1 MLSYG
6 TLRACIRVDGQ
17 ALESYGIE
25 TFPEENKVTCWIAS
39 EAGKTF
45 SIVWQD
51 INHARQYHQTG
62 DVTLDGI
69 HGGGKL
75 MHALGFNEPPTYQR
89 STSEFK
95 YVNTSMNSI
104 RPLTFS
110 RLQLTGQF
118 YLVQTIRLQKDAHI
132 LIDEDQHLNSAHA
145 DLGEISLAIWP
156 VSVIGRGYRKNTVS
170 AKGTIVHERSKKAS
184 SHCVG
189 FGEEI
194 RVPPQQVINVARVG
208 ITPTATFV
216 FRYRPLD
223 RLVADGIA
231 PPPMQPSWGT
241 KREAPV
247 DVPESE
253 NYNDGTGSDI
263 DDEALRELNALKAQ
277 VKRLEERITT
287 TRSAKRVKLESS
299 DSMRRQ

>member
-45 SIVWQD
+45 SVVWQD
-51 INHARQYHQTG
+51 INHPRQYHQAG

-69 HGGGKL
+69 HGGGQL
-75 MHALGFNEPPTYQR
+75 MRALSFNEPPTYQR
-89 STSEFK
+89 CTTEFK

-110 RLQLTGQF
+110 KLQLT
-118 YLVQTIRLQKDAHI
+118 
-132 LIDEDQHLNSAHA
+132 DEDQHLNSAHA
-145 DLGEISLAIWP
+145 GLGEISLAIWP
-156 VSVIGRGYRKNTVS
+156 VNVIGTSYQRNLVS
-170 AKGTIVHERSKKAS
+170 AKGTMVHERSKKAT

-194 RVPPQQVINVARVG
+194 RVPPQLMINVARVG

-216 FRYRPLD
+216 FRYRPFD

-231 PPPMQPSWGT
+231 PSPMQPSRGT

-247 DVPESE
+247 EAPESE
-253 NYNDGTGSDI
+253 DYNNGTGLDI
-263 DDEALRELNALKAQ
+263 DNEALSELNALKAQ
-277 VKRLEERITT
+277 VKRLEERIST
-287 TRSAKRVKLESS
+287 TRSAKRVKIEARDIIDLTRS
-299 DSMRRQ
+299 Q

>member
-25 TFPEENKVTCWIAS
+25 MFPEENKVTCWIAS

-45 SIVWQD
+45 SVVWQD

-62 DVTLDGI
+62 DVILDGV
-69 HGGGKL
+69 HGGGQL
-75 MHALGFNEPPTYQR
+75 MRALSFNEPPTYQR
-89 STSEFK
+89 CTAEFK
-95 YVNTSMNSI
+95 YVNTSMNSV

-110 RLQLTGQF
+110 RLQLT
-118 YLVQTIRLQKDAHI
+118 
-132 LIDEDQHLNSAHA
+132 DEDQHMNSAHA
-145 DLGEISLAIWP
+145 ELGEISLAIWP
-156 VSVIGRGYRKNTVS
+156 VNVIGMGYQKKLVP
-170 AKGTIVHERSKKAS
+170 AKGTMVHERSKKAS

-194 RVPPQQVINVARVG
+194 RIQPQQITHVARIG
-208 ITPTATFV
+208 TTPMTTFI
-216 FRYRPLD
+216 FRYRPFD

-231 PPPMQPSWGT
+231 PPPMQPLRGT

-247 DVPESE
+247 DVPEPD
-253 NYNDGTGSDI
+253 YHNDGTGLDA
-263 DDEALRELNALKAQ
+263 DDETLRELNALKAQ
-277 VKRLEERITT
+277 VRRLEERIST
-287 TRSAKRVKLESS
+287 TRNVKKVKIESS
-299 DSMRRQ
+299 GAMRNQ

>member
-6 TLRACIRVDGQ
+6 TLRACIRVDGR

-45 SIVWQD
+45 SVVWQD
-51 INHARQYHQTG
+51 INPARQYHQTG

-69 HGGGKL
+69 YGGGQL
-75 MHALGFNEPPTYQR
+75 MRALSFNEPVTYQR
-89 STSEFK
+89 CTTEFK
-95 YVNTSMNSI
+95 HVSTSMNSI

-110 RLQLTGQF
+110 KLQLT
-118 YLVQTIRLQKDAHI
+118 
-132 LIDEDQHLNSAHA
+132 DEDQHLNSAHA
-145 DLGEISLAIWP
+145 GLGEISLAIWP
-156 VSVIGRGYRKNTVS
+156 VNLIGMGYQRNLVP
-170 AKGTIVHERSKKAS
+170 AQGTMVHERSKKAS

-216 FRYRPLD
+216 FRYRPFD

-231 PPPMQPSWGT
+231 LPLFQTLRGT

-247 DVPESE
+247 EMPESE
-253 NYNDGTGSDI
+253 EHKDATDWDK
-263 DDEALRELNALKAQ
+263 DDEALRELDALKVRAFL
-277 VKRLEERITT
+277 VMPI
-287 TRSAKRVKLESS
+287 RVLTLSP
-299 DSMRRQ
+299 

>member
-45 SIVWQD
+45 SVVWQD

-62 DVTLDGI
+62 DVTLDGV
-69 HGGGKL
+69 HGGGQL
-75 MHALGFNEPPTYQR
+75 MRALSFNEPPTYQR
-89 STSEFK
+89 CTAEFK

-110 RLQLTGQF
+110 RLQLT
-118 YLVQTIRLQKDAHI
+118 
-132 LIDEDQHLNSAHA
+132 DEDQHLNSAHA
-145 DLGEISLAIWP
+145 ELGEISLAIWP
-156 VSVIGRGYRKNTVS
+156 ANVIGMGYQRKLVS
-170 AKGTIVHERSKKAS
+170 PKGTMVHERSKKAS

-208 ITPTATFV
+208 IIPTATFV
-216 FRYRPLD
+216 FRYRPFD

-231 PPPMQPSWGT
+231 PPPMQPSRGT
-241 KREAPV
+241 KREVPV
-247 DVPESE
+247 DVPEPE
-253 NYNDGTGSDI
+253 DHNDGTGLDI

-277 VKRLEERITT
+277 VRRLEERIST
-287 TRSAKRVKLESS
+287 TRSAKRVKIESS
-299 DSMRRQ
+299 DTMRSQ

>member
-25 TFPEENKVTCWIAS
+25 MFPEENKVTCWIAS

-45 SIVWQD
+45 SVVWQD

-62 DVTLDGI
+62 DVTLDGV
-69 HGGGKL
+69 HGGGQL
-75 MHALGFNEPPTYQR
+75 MRALRFNEPPTYQR
-89 STSEFK
+89 CTAEFK

-110 RLQLTGQF
+110 RLQLT
-118 YLVQTIRLQKDAHI
+118 
-132 LIDEDQHLNSAHA
+132 DEDQHLDSAHA
-145 DLGEISLAIWP
+145 ELGEISLAIWP
-156 VSVIGRGYRKNTVS
+156 VNVIGMSHQRKLVS
-170 AKGTIVHERSKKAS
+170 AKGTMVHERSKKAS

-216 FRYRPLD
+216 FRYRPFD

-231 PPPMQPSWGT
+231 PLPMQPSRGT

-247 DVPESE
+247 DVSEPED
-253 NYNDGTGSDI
+253 NNDGTGLDI
-263 DDEALRELNALKAQ
+263 DDETLRELNALKAQ
-277 VKRLEERITT
+277 VRRLEERIST
-287 TRSAKRVKLESS
+287 TRSGKRAKIESS
-299 DSMRRQ
+299 DTMWSQ

>member
-45 SIVWQD
+45 SVVWQD

-69 HGGGKL
+69 HGGGQL

-89 STSEFK
+89 CTAEFK

-110 RLQLTGQF
+110 RLQLT
-118 YLVQTIRLQKDAHI
+118 
-132 LIDEDQHLNSAHA
+132 DEDQHLNSAHA

-216 FRYRPLD
+216 FRYRPFD

-253 NYNDGTGSDI
+253 DYNDGTGSDI

>member
-45 SIVWQD
+45 SVVWQD

-62 DVTLDGI
+62 DVTLDGV
-69 HGGGKL
+69 HGGGQL
-75 MHALGFNEPPTYQR
+75 MRALSFNEPPTYQR
-89 STSEFK
+89 CTAEFK

-118 YLVQTIRLQKDAHI
+118 HLLLQKCAHI

-145 DLGEISLAIWP
+145 ELGEISLAIWP
-156 VSVIGRGYRKNTVS
+156 ANVIGMGFQRKLVS
-170 AKGTIVHERSKKAS
+170 PKGTIVHERSKKAS

-208 ITPTATFV
+208 IIPTATFV
-216 FRYRPLD
+216 FRYRPF
-223 RLVADGIA
+223 
-231 PPPMQPSWGT
+231 
-241 KREAPV
+241 
-247 DVPESE
+247 
-253 NYNDGTGSDI
+253 GSY
-263 DDEALRELNALKAQ
+263 AQ
-277 VKRLEERITT
+277 HSR
-287 TRSAKRVKLESS
+287 
-299 DSMRRQ
+299 

>member
-17 ALESYGIE
+17 ALESYRIE

-45 SIVWQD
+45 SVVWQD

-69 HGGGKL
+69 HGGGQL
-75 MHALGFNEPPTYQR
+75 MRALSFNEPPTYQR
-89 STSEFK
+89 CTMEFK

-110 RLQLTGQF
+110 KLQLT
-118 YLVQTIRLQKDAHI
+118 
-132 LIDEDQHLNSAHA
+132 DEDQHLNSAHA
-145 DLGEISLAIWP
+145 GLGEISLAIWP
-156 VSVIGRGYRKNTVS
+156 VNVIGMGYQRSLVS
-170 AKGTIVHERSKKAS
+170 AKGTMVHERSKKAS

-216 FRYRPLD
+216 FRYRPFD

-231 PPPMQPSWGT
+231 PPPMQPSRGT

-247 DVPESE
+247 DVPELE
-253 NYNDGTGSDI
+253 DHNDGTGLDI

-277 VKRLEERITT
+277 VKRLEERIST
-287 TRSAKRVKLESS
+287 TRSAKRVKIEVS
-299 DSMRRQ
+299 DTIDLTRSQ

>member
-1 MLSYG
+1 M
-6 TLRACIRVDGQ
+6 
-17 ALESYGIE
+17 ESYGIE
-25 TFPEENKVTCWIAS
+25 IFPEENKVTCWIAS

-45 SIVWQD
+45 SVVWQD

-69 HGGGKL
+69 HGGGQL
-75 MHALGFNEPPTYQR
+75 MRALSANEPPTYQKC
-89 STSEFK
+89 TAEFK

-110 RLQLTGQF
+110 KLQLT
-118 YLVQTIRLQKDAHI
+118 
-132 LIDEDQHLNSAHA
+132 DEDQHLNSAHA
-145 DLGEISLAIWP
+145 ELGEISLAIWP
-156 VSVIGRGYRKNTVS
+156 VHVIGMGYQRKLVS
-170 AKGTIVHERSKKAS
+170 ANGTMVHERSKKAS

-208 ITPTATFV
+208 ITPTTTFV
-216 FRYRPLD
+216 FRYRPFD

-231 PPPMQPSWGT
+231 PPPMQHSRGT

-247 DVPESE
+247 DVPETE
-253 NYNDGTGSDI
+253 DYNDGTDLDI

-277 VKRLEERITT
+277 VKRLEERIST
-287 TRSAKRVKLESS
+287 TRSAKRVKIESS
-299 DSMRRQ
+299 DTMRSQ

>member
-45 SIVWQD
+45 SVVWQD

-69 HGGGKL
+69 HGGGQL
-75 MHALGFNEPPTYQR
+75 MRALSFNEPPTYQR
-89 STSEFK
+89 CTAEFK

-118 YLVQTIRLQKDAHI
+118 HMKWAHI

-145 DLGEISLAIWP
+145 ELGEISLAIWP
-156 VSVIGRGYRKNTVS
+156 VNVIGMGYQRNLVP
-170 AKGTIVHERSKKAS
+170 AKGTMVHERSKKAS

-208 ITPTATFV
+208 TTPTTTFV
-216 FRYRPLD
+216 FRYRPFD

-231 PPPMQPSWGT
+231 PPPIQPSRGT

-247 DVPESE
+247 DVSDPEDH
-253 NYNDGTGSDI
+253 NDGAGLDI
-263 DDEALRELNALKAQ
+263 DDEALRELNVLKAQ
-277 VKRLEERITT
+277 VKRLEERIST
-287 TRSAKRVKLESS
+287 TRSVKRVKIEST
-299 DSMRRQ
+299 DMRSQ

>member
-17 ALESYGIE
+17 ALETYGIE

-62 DVTLDGI
+62 DVTLDGV
-69 HGGGKL
+69 HGGGQL
-75 MHALGFNEPPTYQR
+75 MRALRFNEPPTYQR
-89 STSEFK
+89 CTAEFK
-95 YVNTSMNSI
+95 YVSTSMNSI

-118 YLVQTIRLQKDAHI
+118 HLVLRKCAHI

-145 DLGEISLAIWP
+145 ELGEISLAIWP
-156 VSVIGRGYRKNTVS
+156 VNVIGMGYQRKLVS
-170 AKGTIVHERSKKAS
+170 AEGTMVHERSKKAS

-208 ITPTATFV
+208 IIPTATFV
-216 FRYRPLD
+216 FRYRPFD

-231 PPPMQPSWGT
+231 PPPMQPSRGT

-247 DVPESE
+247 DVLEPEDH
-253 NYNDGTGSDI
+253 NDATGLDI

-277 VKRLEERITT
+277 VRRLEERIST
-287 TRSAKRVKLESS
+287 TRSGKRVKIESS
-299 DSMRRQ
+299 GTMRSQ